1 MSNDVALS
9 AETHKRPKHILVVED
24 NVALRF
30 TLSEWLRT
38 KDYTVYEAAT
48 ADEAKTLLASSII
61 VDLVITDVQMPGTM
75 DGLALVD
82 HIRQVAASLNVI
94 VVSGNDDTRKIDE
107 KGVNFFKKPY
117 DLDAVALHVAKLLR
131 TNTERPAHEQQNT
144 NSSD

>member
-9 AETHKRPKHILVVED
+9 AGTYERPKHILVVED
-24 NVALRF
+24 NVAQRF

-61 VDLVITDVQMPGTM
+61 VDLVITDVQMPGTL
-75 DGLALVD
+75 DGLGLVD
-82 HIRQVAASLNVI
+82 HIRNIASNLNVI
-94 VVSGNDDTRKIDE
+94 VVSGNDDTHKIKE

-117 DLDAVALHVAKLLR
+117 DLDAIALHVAKLLQ
-131 TNTERPAHEQQNT
+131 TNRERPAHEQQDAVPPN
-144 NSSD
+144 